1 MTKRDAPAPKAKK
14 GARVPRRERDLLSH
28 RVFTGLESAI
38 INRVYP
44 PGARLVEEE
53 IAAEM
58 GVSRMPVREAFRM
71 LQRAGWIDVT
81 PYAGAHVRYPQL
93 HELREVFELRHRLG
107 QFAAEL
113 AAVRATPEERENL
126 RRLVREGTA
135 AVEAAETYE
144 VAELNWEFHR
154 ALAASTHNDAL
165 QRTVDELDKQM
176 RWHFAATGNV
186 RGRDSWDEHA
196 GIVAAVLAGDA
207 EAAGRLT
214 FEHSRRSEATY
225 ISQLMVYS
233 PAATAPAAADA
244 HG

>member
-1 MTKRDAPAPKAKK
+1 MTKPDGSAPRPKK
-14 GARVPRRERDLLSH
+14 ARGPRRERDLLSH

-53 IAAEM
+53 VAAEM

-113 AAVRATPEERENL
+113 AAVRATP
-126 RRLVREGTA
+126 
-135 AVEAAETYE
+135 
-144 VAELNWEFHR
+144 
-154 ALAASTHNDAL
+154 
-165 QRTVDELDKQM
+165 DEQ
-176 RWHFAATGNV
+176 
-186 RGRDSWDEHA
+186 
-196 GIVAAVLAGDA
+196 
-207 EAAGRLT
+207 
-214 FEHSRRSEATY
+214 
-225 ISQLMVYS
+225 
-233 PAATAPAAADA
+233 
-244 HG
+244 